1 MAKFRPKTLKEIQK
15 KFGRPASLEYA
26 EPNAVREYY
35 GKLVKLSNDRI
46 RKLESK
52 GINSYA
58 VQNLRAELELP
69 DALTKKGYV
78 KKFKSGDLRRYR
90 GAIKALEK
98 FIASK
103 GSTITGLREMAEKA
117 FEDYEESFDL
127 TPQEASDWVKATLES
142 GLSQQVIYQIES
154 MIGEVV
160 EDYPTLDLNSEEA
173 ENEVIRL
180 IDNHI
185 IAVDD
190 DIEPIVLNILNRYR
204 ETGKSSML
212 EYWEKTGRRR

>member
-15 KFGRPASLEYA
+15 KFGRPTSLEYA

-35 GKLVKLSNDRI
+35 GKLVKLANDRI

-103 GSTITGLREMAEKA
+103 GSTITGLREMAQQA
-117 FEDYEESFDL
+117 FEDYEDSFDL
-127 TPQEASDWVKATLES
+127 SPQEASDWVKATLES

-154 MIGEVV
+154 VIGEVS

-173 ENEVIRL
+173 ENEIIRL

>member
-15 KFGRPASLEYA
+15 KFGRPVSLEYA
-26 EPNAVREYY
+26 EPNAVRTYY
-35 GKLVKLSNDRI
+35 GKLVKLANDRI

-98 FIASK
+98 FIASR
-103 GSTITGLREMAEKA
+103 GSTITGLKEMAERA
-117 FEDYEESFDL
+117 SEDFKESFEL
-127 TPQEASDWVKATLES
+127 TPNEVSAWIKATLES
-142 GLSQQVIYQIES
+142 GLTQQVVYQIES
-154 MIGEVV
+154 VIGEFV
-160 EDYPTLDLNSEEA
+160 EDYPTIDLNSEEA
-173 ENEVIRL
+173 VNEIIRL

-190 DIEPIVLNILNRYR
+190 DIDPIVLNILKRYR
-204 ETGKSSML
+204 QTGKSSML